1 MLVGNKCDLP
11 NRAVTYDEGM
21 NYAKAHGLGYME
33 ISAKTGQNVENTF
46 QITVT
51 NIHKNLHG
59 DKDKGQEVV
68 NNRTNPSQ
76 SVKIDSR
83 SLKKKDRE
91 KKGCKC

>member
-59 DKDKGQEVV
+59 DKDKGEEVK
-68 NNRTNPSQ
+68 NRNPAQ
-76 SVKIDSR
+76 SVKIDNR
-83 SLKKKDRE
+83 SYKKPINQKKK
-91 KKGCKC
+91 CAC